1 MNFISNKNE
10 LLLKLPV
17 ELYKIYNFYNFTLI
31 FHYSNIFYVKSLY
44 FYLYIF

>member
-17 ELYKIYNFYNFTLI
+17 ELYKIQNFYKFTLI
-31 FHYSNIFYVKSLY
+31 FHYNNTFYDKFL
-44 FYLYIF
+44 